1 MFDLVGFKYDA
12 RIKSLDSCTCSIFA
26 LVVLNRGSQ
35 QKKDFLKMV
44 PSAWCNFFFFFFHF
58 RKIPERKPLQK
69 LGRDLLSHV
78 GILGIED
85 MIKRTSCTIG

>member
-1 MFDLVGFKYDA
+1 MFDLVGFKYDV
-12 RIKSLDSCTCSIFA
+12 RMKSLDSCSCSIFA
-26 LVVLNRGSQ
+26 LGVLNRGSQ

-44 PSAWCNFFFFFFHF
+44 LSAWCNLFIFFSHF

-78 GILGIED
+78 GVLGIED
-85 MIKRTSCTIG
+85 MIKRTNSTIR

>member
-1 MFDLVGFKYDA
+1 MFDLLGFKYDV
-12 RIKSLDSCTCSIFA
+12 RMKSPDSCTCSIFA

-44 PSAWCNFFFFFFHF
+44 PSAWCNYLFIFHF

-78 GILGIED
+78 GILRIND
-85 MIKRTSCTIG
+85 MIKRITCTIA